1 MSVELSFCVVNTE
14 RRALLRYCLDA
25 IARERATL
33 DFGAEV
39 LVLDHASADGS
50 AAAARDHPATTEVIA
65 LSERRPDAAN
75 ETLLLQ
81 RARGRLC
88 LLLLED
94 SELEPGATAALH
106 AALDGDPGAGAA
118 TAQLVG
124 PDGDALPSA
133 WSFPRPWGRLPGVE
147 PYAVQSRGDGVRRVD
162 WARSTALLV
171 RREAAE
177 QVGWMDASLK
187 PPEDALDFCR
197 RLRRAG
203 WHTLYVPTARA
214 VHHELPAPL
223 A

>member
-1 MSVELSFCVVNTE
+1 VVNTE

-33 DFGAEV
+33 DFDAEV

-81 RARGRLC
+81 RARGRHC

-106 AALDGDPGAGAA
+106 AALDSDPRAGAA

-124 PDGDALPSA
+124 RDGDALPSA

-162 WARSTALLV
+162 WARSTALMV

-177 QVGWMDASLK
+177 QVGWMDASLE
-187 PPEDALDFCR
+187 PPQDSLDFGR

-214 VHHELPAPL
+214 VHHELPPPL